1 MERAAKAAKAKA
13 PAADWLALPPELTL
27 KIAES
32 VYSRREV
39 ARMRQS
45 CKGWRNAL
53 QVMLVGEIR
62 RRWPGKREWAK
73 EFAMLSQDD
82 VMTYM
87 MRLGTARM
95 PGSDGGRVLRLKH
108 VDYLE
113 EHVEEEEFGEWHGE

>member
-1 MERAAKAAKAKA
+1 MDRSVDLYINYVGE
-13 PAADWLALPPELTL
+13 PELTL

-62 RRWPGKREWAK
+62 RRWPGKREWAQ
-73 EFAMLSQDD
+73 EFAALDEEDQY
-82 VMTYM
+82 T
-87 MRLGTARM
+87 
-95 PGSDGGRVLRLKH
+95 
-108 VDYLE
+108 YLE
-113 EHVEEEEFGEWHGE
+113 ELAVQMHGREEVEYLEETVEEEDYGFDPDERWWR